1 MRFRRG
7 NKNLRRNFTLM
18 LIMFI
23 VMATFKSIPKIQAVG
38 PVVAV
43 TSVYNATQ
51 VGTTFLV
58 NITIT
63 GVANLLTWAINL
75 TWDPT
80 ILKISTGTPDPN
92 AYGAIR
98 SGRYNIYE
106 GPFMKSVRST
116 IFTAN
121 KINNTSGKINSLA
134 CGYITSG
141 TTPSGDGVLASINFT
156 YIKVGTA
163 TIDID
168 GPSTTYPRQSM
179 IIDSTN
185 KEIPHEDKDGTVTE
199 NDPPIPPIWSEL
211 WFQGTIV
218 GIAVVAVVATAF
230 RYRKKI
236 AQHLP
241 KREEEADE
249 LVEEDLRFQKSRT

>member
-7 NKNLRRNFTLM
+7 NKNLRRKFTLM

-23 VMATFKSIPKIQAVG
+23 VMATFKGIPKIQAVG

-51 VGTTFLV
+51 AGTTFLV

-63 GVANLLTWAINL
+63 GVANLLSWAINL

-80 ILKISTGTPDPN
+80 ILKISTGNPDPN

-98 SGRYNIYE
+98 SGKYNIYE

-141 TTPSGDGVLASINFT
+141 TTPSGDGVLVSINFT

-179 IIDSTN
+179 IIDYTG
-185 KEIPHEDKDGTVTE
+185 KEIVHEDRDGVVTDQE
-199 NDPPIPPIWSEL
+199 PPQPEIWTQL
-211 WFQGTIV
+211 WFQATVTGVIV
-218 GIAVVAVVATAF
+218 IALVSVAYVRLKARAS
-230 RYRKKI
+230 
-236 AQHLP
+236 
-241 KREEEADE
+241 KRPPEAEEMEEEE
-249 LVEEDLRFQKSRT
+249 FLE